1 MSGTVKIHLDKP
13 ITSVTILDDYD
24 GEYPANTR
32 PNGATSAD
40 GGISGDERLSSPI
53 DTQQAKAVAELKE
66 QKAELAKTYQML
78 CVIADKLNQL
88 YTDVLAGHKD
98 EIARLSVEIANK
110 VLMQKIEKGDYKIE
124 AIVKE
129 ALKNAPTQQDIVV
142 YLNPDDLVQCQKLQE
157 DDPNSGFA
165 KIKFVAD
172 PGIGRAEC
180 LLETPKGIV
189 KSLID
194 KHMERIIEALT
205 KVK

>member
-1 MSGTVKIHLDKP
+1 MVAS
-13 ITSVTILDDYD
+13 STI
-24 GEYPANTR
+24 N
-32 PNGATSAD
+32 
-40 GGISGDERLSSPI
+40 
-53 DTQQAKAVAELKE
+53 TQQARAVAELEE
-66 QKAELAKTYQML
+66 QKAELARAHQTL
-78 CVIADKLNQL
+78 RVIADKLNQL
-88 YTDVLAGHKD
+88 YTDVLARHKD

-129 ALKNAPTQQDIVV
+129 VLKNAPVHQDIVV
-142 YLNPDDLVQCQKLQE
+142 HLNPDDLVQCQKLQE
-157 DDPNSGFA
+157 DDPSSGFA

-180 LLETPKGIV
+180 LVETPKGIV

-194 KHMERIIEALT
+194 EHMERIIEALT

>member
-1 MSGTVKIHLDKP
+1 MSDTVEIHLDKP
-13 ITSVTILDDYD
+13 VTSVTILNDYS
-24 GEYPANTR
+24 GECPSNTR
-32 PNGATSAD
+32 PKGATCTD
-40 GGISGDERLSSPI
+40 GGIPSDEGYSSTL
-53 DTQQAKAVAELKE
+53 DTQQARAVAELEE
-66 QKAELAKTYQML
+66 QKAELAKTYQTL
-78 CVIADKLNQL
+78 RVIADKLNQF

-98 EIARLSVEIANK
+98 EIARLSVEIAKK

-129 ALKNAPTQQDIVV
+129 VLKNAPAHQDIVV
-142 YLNPDDLVQCQKLQE
+142 HLNPDDIVRCQKLQE

-180 LLETPKGIV
+180 LVETPKGIV

-194 KHMERIIEALT
+194 EHMERIIEALT

>member
-1 MSGTVKIHLDKP
+1 MSGTVEIHLDKP
-13 ITSVTILDDYD
+13 VTSVMILNDYS
-24 GEYPANTR
+24 GECPSNIR
-32 PNGATSAD
+32 PNGVTYTD
-40 GGISGDERLSSPI
+40 GGMLSDEGLSSTI
-53 DTQQAKAVAELKE
+53 DTQQARAVAELEE
-66 QKAELAKTYQML
+66 QKAGLARAHQTL
-78 CVIADKLNQL
+78 RVIADKLNQL
-88 YTDVLAGHKD
+88 YTDVLARHKD

-129 ALKNAPTQQDIVV
+129 VLKNAPVHQDIVV
-142 YLNPDDLVQCQKLQE
+142 HLNPDDLVQCQKLQE
-157 DDPNSGFA
+157 DDPSSGFA

-180 LLETPKGIV
+180 LVETPKGLV

-194 KHMERIIEALT
+194 EHMERIIEALT